1 MNKGIWACTA
11 GQTEGTEFRKFL
23 KVLNKTLEKQ
33 VKLEEDKNE
42 DLRFLRA
49 ISSSLTS
56 RSRCNCF
63 FFVAN
68 AFNDRFLFF

>member
-11 GQTEGTEFRKFL
+11 GQTEEQSSESFL

-42 DLRFLRA
+42 DLRFLKA
-49 ISSSLTS
+49 ISGALQAEWVTL
-56 RSRCNCF
+56 
-63 FFVAN
+63 FFVCVR
-68 AFNDRFLFF
+68 FNDRFLFF